1 LVFGTGI
8 NLRINNSTM
17 DGDWGNIVYLILM
30 ALFVIVGALKKK
42 KKPVENFESAAAE
55 RAEDD
60 APVGIENLFDT
71 LLGTN
76 TFVPQAEHP
85 YQVMQEE
92 FVDEED
98 DVLPSFES
106 KVESKRFN
114 SPKEVVVKKLIE
126 DEEDIEEN
134 EEFDWR
140 QAIIYKEILDRKYI

>member
-1 LVFGTGI
+1 
-8 NLRINNSTM
+8 M

-30 ALFVIVGALKKK
+30 VLFVIVGALKKK
-42 KKPVENFESAAAE
+42 KKPVDNFESTAAE
-55 RAEDD
+55 RAEDEMP
-60 APVGIENLFDT
+60 AGIENLFDT

-76 TFVPQAEHP
+76 TFAPQEEHP
-85 YQVMQEE
+85 YHVMQEE

-98 DVLPSFES
+98 DVLPGFEA

-114 SPKEVVVKKLIE
+114 SPKEVVVEKLIV